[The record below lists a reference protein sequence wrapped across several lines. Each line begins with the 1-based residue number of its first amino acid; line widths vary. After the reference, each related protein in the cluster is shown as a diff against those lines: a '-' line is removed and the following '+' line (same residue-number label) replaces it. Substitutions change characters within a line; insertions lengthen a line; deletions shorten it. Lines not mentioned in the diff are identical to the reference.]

1 MYSQA
6 SLNLETD
13 SLAQLPE
20 GGMTAL
26 GGACDPCQVKSPCC
40 SGHHNA
46 RESRRPA
53 DDPGGLSS
61 RGGEIGYTQHCNPL
75 AQSSDT
81 AWHFQFIPPPEDDST
96 ELRLMCCLSVATVL
110 TFLTADIPTAEDC
123 SNRMLQIKQL
133 EAEMHALETL
143 KLEVHRGSCA
153 WDFTAS
159 EA

>member
-61 RGGEIGYTQHCNPL
+61 RACPTGWSAACPTRIDHLKCSMPYRMDRLKYSMPYRMDRPKLL
-75 AQSSDT
+75 AT
-81 AWHFQFIPPPEDDST
+81 
-96 ELRLMCCLSVATVL
+96 
-110 TFLTADIPTAEDC
+110 DC